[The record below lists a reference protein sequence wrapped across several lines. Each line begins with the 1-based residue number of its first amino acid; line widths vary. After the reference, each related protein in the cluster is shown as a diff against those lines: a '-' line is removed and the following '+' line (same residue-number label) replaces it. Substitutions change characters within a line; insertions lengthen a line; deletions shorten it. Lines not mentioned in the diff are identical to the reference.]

1 MSKKSTFT
9 AAIAIACSAAF
20 AFGAAPADAQSK
32 CKARDSVIKLLGDK
46 YQEAPVAIGVTSNG
60 KLVEVLS
67 SDTGE
72 TWTILITSPEGV
84 SCLVA
89 AGEGWRE
96 APKVSLDPE
105 A

>member
-46 YQEAPVAIGVTSNG
+46 YQEAPVAIG
-60 KLVEVLS
+60 
-67 SDTGE
+67 
-72 TWTILITSPEGV
+72 
-84 SCLVA
+84 
-89 AGEGWRE
+89 
-96 APKVSLDPE
+96 
-105 A
+105 